1 MDNISIYDFLS
12 LLLSVNALGVAVYSI
27 YIQKKAKIKL
37 NANRNWILSS
47 NIQSSKSIAISV
59 TNIGVR
65 PITIETIGIILYNK
79 KVYLPPNSSQL
90 NVCLSPGESKRID
103 FGIHDFK
110 ENVSQLNLSINQR
123 LYLFADDSLGHRH
136 KEKWEKIKNIPE
148 VCQKNALR

>member
-37 NANRNWILSS
+37 NANRNWILI
-47 NIQSSKSIAISV
+47 NNTQSSKSIAISV
-59 TNIGVR
+59 TNTGVR

-79 KVYLPPNSSQL
+79 KVYLPPNGSQL
-90 NVCLSPGESKRID
+90 NVCLSPGESKRIE

-123 LYLFADDSLGHRH
+123 LYLFADDSLGHRY
-136 KEKWEKIKNIPE
+136 KEKWEKIKNIPKE
-148 VCQKNALR
+148 CQKNAFR